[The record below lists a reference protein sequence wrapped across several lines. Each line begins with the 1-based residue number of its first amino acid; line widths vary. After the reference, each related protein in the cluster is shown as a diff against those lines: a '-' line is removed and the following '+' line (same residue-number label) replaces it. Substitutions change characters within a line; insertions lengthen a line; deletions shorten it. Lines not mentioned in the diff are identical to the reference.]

1 MKITLKVWRQAGPK
15 DAGKFETYTHDGII
29 PDMSFLEMLDVFNE
43 KLLEEGVEPIAF
55 EHDCREGICGSCGCM
70 VNGRAQGPGDGTTLC
85 QVHMRSYKDGDTITL
100 EPFRAKAF
108 PILKDLV
115 VDRSAFDSI
124 IRAGGYISVRT
135 GAAQDANARPIEKA
149 IADEAFDAATCIGC
163 GACVA
168 SCPNGSASLFT
179 SAKIAHLNMLP
190 QGAPE
195 KYKRATAMVTA
206 MDEAK
211 FGACSNHEECEA
223 TCPKGIGV
231 EYISQMNK
239 NLIWGELFEHDS

>member
-1 MKITLKVWRQAGPK
+1 MNITLKVWRQAGPK
-15 DAGKFETYTHDGII
+15 DAGKFETYQHDGII
-29 PDMSFLEMLDVFNE
+29 EDMSFLEMLDVVNE
-43 KLLEEGVEPIAF
+43 KLLEDGVEPIAF
-55 EHDCREGICGSCGCM
+55 EQDCREGICGSCGCM
-70 VNGRAQGPGDGTTLC
+70 VNGRAHGPNDGATLC

-124 IRAGGYISVRT
+124 MRSGGYISVRT
-135 GAAQDANARPIEKA
+135 GAAQDANALPIDKA

-190 QGAPE
+190 QGEPE
-195 KYKRATAMVTA
+195 KYKRVKNMVAA
-206 MDEAK
+206 MDDAK

-239 NLIWGELFEHDS
+239 NVIWGELFEHE

>member
-1 MKITLKVWRQAGPK
+1 
-15 DAGKFETYTHDGII
+15 
-29 PDMSFLEMLDVFNE
+29 
-43 KLLEEGVEPIAF
+43 
-55 EHDCREGICGSCGCM
+55 
-70 VNGRAQGPGDGTTLC
+70 
-85 QVHMRSYKDGDTITL
+85 MR
-100 EPFRAKAF
+100 P
-108 PILKDLV
+108 V
-115 VDRSAFDSI
+115 
-124 IRAGGYISVRT
+124 
-135 GAAQDANARPIEKA
+135 EKA

-190 QGAPE
+190 QGEPE

-206 MDEAK
+206 MDDAM